1 MSMIVRGTI
10 AALALL
16 ASVGT
21 ANASIVTFEDQTG
34 PSTFGNPDQ
43 TLTYTFGPLTATFTG
58 GTILTQTT
66 FLPADQTSVYGTES
80 CCNTNPLTIT
90 FNQPVNNFFLDILNG
105 NTVTEDYTVA
115 DNDGHS
121 AVFSIP
127 PNLSSGLQFDSIPA
141 TGTVITITS
150 AASNGFWDFFI
161 DNVGFNQPT
170 PRNVPEPLTLSL
182 FAAGLAG
189 AAAMRRRRK

>member
-1 MSMIVRGTI
+1 MIARGTI
-10 AALALL
+10 AAFALL
-16 ASVGT
+16 ATVGT
-21 ANASIVTFEDQTG
+21 ANASIVTFEDQPPG
-34 PSTFGNPDQ
+34 PDVFGGGNQ
-43 TLTYTFGPLTATFTG
+43 TIVYTFGSLTATFTG
-58 GTILTQTT
+58 GLILTDTT
-66 FLPADQTSVYGTES
+66 NLPADEGTVYGTES
-80 CCNTNPLTIT
+80 CCNSNPLTIT
-90 FNQPVNNFFLDILNG
+90 FSQPVNNFFLDILNG
-105 NTVTEDYTVA
+105 NTITENYTVA

-121 AVFSIP
+121 ATFAIA

-170 PRNVPEPLTLSL
+170 PQVPEPMTLSL

-189 AAAMRRRRK
+189 AAALRRRRKSA